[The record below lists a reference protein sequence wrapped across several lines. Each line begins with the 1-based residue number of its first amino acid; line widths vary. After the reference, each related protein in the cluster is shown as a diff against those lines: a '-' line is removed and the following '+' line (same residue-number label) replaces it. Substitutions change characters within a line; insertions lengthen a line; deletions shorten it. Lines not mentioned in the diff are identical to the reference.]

1 MLVQTEDLS
10 VFYGKSLALENINL
24 SINSKSTGLLGPNGA
39 GKSTLIKTLLGFLIP
54 SSGSVKI
61 LGSSIRDNSI
71 KVRHQIGY
79 MPENDC
85 HIPDMTGLDFV
96 SYMGELA
103 GMPKDDAIQRAHEV
117 LQYVNLGEARYRKVD
132 TYSIGMKQR
141 VKLAQALIHDPMVLL
156 LDEPTNGMDPTG
168 RQEILELIRDIS
180 THKNIDIIFS
190 SHILDDVE
198 YVCEDVIALDQ
209 GKVVLAGNM
218 KQLKSEHRPSYELKI
233 KGNQEAY
240 VHALRKNDCEVDIRS
255 SVEIRVTSQ
264 NSMPINN
271 NLFFQ
276 LAIETGIQIR
286 HLGLVEQSLEDIF
299 MTAVEYNE
307 PSSFPTQVR
316 IQD

>member
-1 MLVQTEDLS
+1 MIEVENLTRY
-10 VFYGKSLALENINL
+10 YGTRRAINNI
-24 SINSKSTGLLGPNGA
+24 SFQIEKGEVVGFLGPNGA

-61 LGSSIRDNSI
+61 FGSSVRDNPI
-71 KVRHQIGY
+71 KARHQIGY

-96 SYMGELA
+96 SYMGELT
-103 GMPKDDAIQRAHEV
+103 GMPKDDATQRAHEV

-141 VKLAQALIHDPMVLL
+141 VKLAQALTHDPMVLL

-198 YVCEDVIALDQ
+198 YVCEDVIALNQ

-240 VHALRKNDCEVDIRS
+240 IHALRKNDCEVDIRS

-264 NSMPINN
+264 NSMSINN

-299 MTAVEYNE
+299 MTAVEYSE
-307 PSSFPTQVR
+307 PSSFPT
-316 IQD
+316 

>member
-1 MLVQTEDLS
+1 M
-10 VFYGKSLALENINL
+10 
-24 SINSKSTGLLGPNGA
+24 GPNGA

-61 LGSSIRDNSI
+61 FGSSVRDNPI
-71 KVRHQIGY
+71 KARHQIGY

-96 SYMGELA
+96 SYMGELT
-103 GMPKDDAIQRAHEV
+103 GMPKDDATQRAHEV

-141 VKLAQALIHDPMVLL
+141 VKLAQALTHDPMVLL

-198 YVCEDVIALDQ
+198 YVCEDVIALNQ

-240 VHALRKNDCEVDIRS
+240 IHALRKNDCEVDIRS

-264 NSMPINN
+264 NSMSINN

-299 MTAVEYNE
+299 MTAVEYSE
-307 PSSFPTQVR
+307 PSSFPT
-316 IQD
+316 

>member
-10 VFYGKSLALENINL
+10 VFYGKSLALDNINL

-96 SYMGELA
+96 SYMGELT
-103 GMPKDDAIQRAHEV
+103 GMPKDDATQRAHEV

-141 VKLAQALIHDPMVLL
+141 VKLAQALTHDPMVLL

-240 VHALRKNDCEVDIRS
+240 IHALRKNDCEVDIRS

-264 NSMPINN
+264 NSMSINN

-299 MTAVEYNE
+299 MTAVEYSE
-307 PSSFPTQVR
+307 PSSFPT
-316 IQD
+316 

>member
-1 MLVQTEDLS
+1 MLVETEDVS
-10 VFYGKSLALENINL
+10 VFYGKSLALDNINL
-24 SINSKSTGLLGPNGA
+24 CINSKSTGLLGPNGA

-61 LGSSIRDNSI
+61 FGSSVRDNPI
-71 KVRHQIGY
+71 KARHQIGY

-96 SYMGELA
+96 SYMGELT
-103 GMPKDDAIQRAHEV
+103 GMPKDDATQRAHEV

-141 VKLAQALIHDPMVLL
+141 VKLAQALTHDPMVLL

-198 YVCEDVIALDQ
+198 YVCEDVIALNQ

-240 VHALRKNDCEVDIRS
+240 IHALRKNDCEVDIRS

-264 NSMPINN
+264 NSMSINN

-299 MTAVEYNE
+299 MTAVEYSE
-307 PSSFPTQVR
+307 PSSFPT
-316 IQD
+316 

>member
-96 SYMGELA
+96 SYMGELT
-103 GMPKDDAIQRAHEV
+103 GMPKDDATQRAHGV

-141 VKLAQALIHDPMVLL
+141 VKLAQALAHDPMVLL

-198 YVCEDVIALDQ
+198 YVCEDVIALNQ

>member
-10 VFYGKSLALENINL
+10 VFYGKSLALDNINL

-61 LGSSIRDNSI
+61 FGSSVRDNPI
-71 KVRHQIGY
+71 KARHQIGY

-96 SYMGELA
+96 SYMGELT
-103 GMPKDDAIQRAHEV
+103 GMPKDDATQRAHEV

-141 VKLAQALIHDPMVLL
+141 VKLAQALTHDPMVLL

-198 YVCEDVIALDQ
+198 YVCEDVIALNQ

-240 VHALRKNDCEVDIRS
+240 IHALRKNDCEVDIRS

-264 NSMPINN
+264 NSMSINN

-299 MTAVEYNE
+299 MTAVEYSE
-307 PSSFPTQVR
+307 PSSFPT
-316 IQD
+316 